1 MFLKKSFILLFSVP
15 LFLLLLNGCSQI
27 DTPDNSETDTT
38 LQSEPDAGGARSCKE
53 CTDGCILGYG
63 FRLENIDGNHPQGGY
78 KIGLVKGDCECR
90 ETSNGKWSA
99 TSHGSNYTISF
110 GQVGGP
116 GSGSMGSLT
125 AHAWDVWRFDCGSCN
140 GLNGGPIGSWDN
152 WLNEVQ
158 TVLQAPDGPTNVNV
172 VSWPTDWDV
181 TVYNAPNE
189 HIMVYLPGEKQY
201 YSLAEIR
208 VVQSLTGEQVASIEG
223 NNSPNYD
230 LDLSELPN
238 GSYDFVLQF
247 EQGFSLTTPMIK
259 N

>member
-1 MFLKKSFILLFSVP
+1 MFVKKSFVLLFSIP
-15 LFLLLLNGCSQI
+15 LFLLLLNGCSQV
-27 DTPDNSETDTT
+27 DAPSETDAT
-38 LQSEPDAGGARSCKE
+38 LQSLPDAGGATSCKE
-53 CTDGCILGYG
+53 CSGGCILGYN
-63 FRLENIDGNHPQGGY
+63 FSQANIDGNHPQGGY
-78 KIGLVKGDCECR
+78 KLALVTGDCECR

-99 TSHGSNYTISF
+99 TSPGATYTISI

-116 GSGSMGSLT
+116 GSGGLGDLS
-125 AHAWDVWRFDCGSCN
+125 AHAWAVWRFDCGS
-140 GLNGGPIGSWDN
+140 GGGIGGGVIGSWDN
-152 WLNEVQ
+152 WVHEVQ

-189 HIMVYLPGEKQY
+189 HVMVYLPGEKQY

-223 NNSPNYD
+223 NNIPNYD
-230 LDLSELPN
+230 LDLSGLPN

-247 EQGFSLTTPMIK
+247 EPGFTLTTPMLK